1 MPSSDLTAQ
10 TNTSSKLRQNLPRKR
25 PRTGELREPD
35 LEPGSLEEKNEDVAV
50 KIEDRSRKTKN
61 LVDEDAG
68 KLVRVMRFGPEA
80 FSICCSAKGLPGDAL
95 SPHSDGQFRGR

>member
-1 MPSSDLTAQ
+1 M
-10 TNTSSKLRQNLPRKR
+10 K
-25 PRTGELREPD
+25 
-35 LEPGSLEEKNEDVAV
+35 EEKDDVVA
-50 KIEDRSRKTKN
+50 KKSGDRSWKTKS

-95 SPHSDGQFRGR
+95 SPHCDGQFRGR